1 MQRSLPLPIPF
12 QCIWCKRGAP
22 LVTFETESHALPA
35 AAGNADEVL
44 PPGVVCDTCNR
55 NWGKI
60 ERELSAY
67 PLFKIGTW
75 AVQSRNVRT
84 GEPFCPELIDDIGT
98 VVPLPRRSRGGIHLG
113 IRIRENALHVEVTTA
128 VKGDFTADYTPRRLT
143 LLSRAV
149 HKVAFEGL
157 AWGMYVSHSQT
168 TLVVVDPLSSQF
180 DHIRAWV
187 KMGVPQRSVRPFFQ
201 PADLTDFARIP
212 ATFGPTVYAR
222 PSSIIV
228 QYRDGFAW
236 YGVTLTSPP
245 ERALR
250 DLEEW
255 GERVPLGRAL
265 VVSDR
270 FRLLK
275 YPGQSPAPTA

>member
-1 MQRSLPLPIPF
+1 M
-12 QCIWCKRGAP
+12 
-22 LVTFETESHALPA
+22 TFKTESHALPA

-44 PPGVVCDTCNR
+44 PPGIVCDTCNR

-67 PLFKIGTW
+67 PLFKIGAW
-75 AVQSRNVRT
+75 AVHSLNVRT
-84 GEPFCPELIDDIGT
+84 GEPFCPRLIDDVGME
-98 VVPLPRRSRGGIHLG
+98 VPLPRRSRGGIHLG
-113 IRIRENALHVEVTTA
+113 IRIGENALRVEVTTA
-128 VKGDFTADYTPRRLT
+128 VKGILTANYTPRRFA

-157 AWGMYVSHSQT
+157 AWGMYVPHSQT
-168 TLVVVDPLSSQF
+168 TPVIVDPLSRYF
-180 DHIRAWV
+180 DHVRAWV
-187 KMGVPQRSVRPFFQ
+187 KMTKPQRSVRPFFQ
-201 PADLTDFARIP
+201 PADLTGYAKIP

-222 PSSIIV
+222 SSSIVV

-236 YGVTLTSPP
+236 YAVTLTSPP

-255 GERVPLGRAL
+255 GEKVPLERAL

-270 FRLLK
+270 LRLLK
-275 YPGQSPAPTA
+275 YPGRPPAPTA